1 MHTRDWLSQLP
12 PPDRSAR
19 PRVLARLE
27 ALQRDRVRN
36 RTPLLLGA
44 GVTAAAF
51 ACLVVLQALDTP
63 RPTQATPAAA
73 AVDTGWDRCRGA
85 DGAPCPREP
94 EATKATAQVAA
105 D

>member
-1 MHTRDWLSQLP
+1 MHTRHWLSQLP

-27 ALQRDRVRN
+27 AMQRHRLRN
-36 RTPLLLGA
+36 RAPLLVGA

-63 RPTQATPAAA
+63 RPTQPTPAAA
-73 AVDTGWDRCRGA
+73 AVDTGWERCRGA
-85 DGAPCPREP
+85 DGAPCPRDRTTSD
-94 EATKATAQVAA
+94 AHAQVTA